1 MRSAEITR
9 EPRAVRVGRDVHLNV
24 LRLANRSLGVL
35 DEICQAAGI
44 THQQYVALWTLC
56 LTDDP
61 ESGLPIGAIADGLLN
76 RASDTTRLIDRLQKA
91 GLAERLA
98 NPSDRRSVLV
108 RATPAGQRVF
118 AEVTP
123 KLQEFHRRQWSSLS
137 AAEVDTLRGLL
148 AKALWSDAA

>member
-1 MRSAEITR
+1 MTR
-9 EPRAVRVGRDVHLNV
+9 EPRAVRVGRDVHINV
-24 LRLANRSLGVL
+24 LLLANRSLGAL

-61 ESGLPIGAIADGLLN
+61 DSGLPIGAVADGLLN
-76 RASDTTRLIDRLQKA
+76 RASDTTRLIDRLEKA
-91 GLAERLA
+91 ALAERLT

-108 RATPAGQRVF
+108 RATPAGHRTF

-123 KLQEFHRRQWSSLS
+123 KLQEFHRRQWSNLS
-137 AAEVDTLRGLL
+137 AAEVGTLHGLL
-148 AKALWSDAA
+148 AKALWGDAG

>member
-1 MRSAEITR
+1 
-9 EPRAVRVGRDVHLNV
+9 VRVGRDVHINV
-24 LRLANRSLGVL
+24 LRLAHRSLGVL

-108 RATPAGQRVF
+108 RATPAGHRVF

-148 AKALWSDAA
+148 AKALWGDTA